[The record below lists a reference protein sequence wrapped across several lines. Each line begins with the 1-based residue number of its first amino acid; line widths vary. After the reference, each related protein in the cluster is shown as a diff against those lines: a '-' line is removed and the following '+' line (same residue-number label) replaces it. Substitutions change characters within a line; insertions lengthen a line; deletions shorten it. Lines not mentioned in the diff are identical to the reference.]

1 MSEKCW
7 KISGRVQG
15 VGFRYW
21 VLRKAAKIGGLS
33 GYAMNHPSGDVLVKA
48 VGDEDKLNQ
57 LFLVLHNGP
66 LFSRVDSVEENPA
79 LNTLFPPVR
88 EGVFQ
93 RI

>member
-1 MSEKCW
+1 MTEKCW

-57 LFLVLHNGP
+57 LFTVLHSGP
-66 LFSRVDSVEENPA
+66 LFSRVDNVEENPA
-79 LNTLFPPVR
+79 LNTLFPQVK
-88 EGVFQ
+88 EGAFQ